1 MKKFYLFLFAL
12 FFSLSLGYAQST
24 HTVDD
29 GETIE
34 TISQM
39 YGVSVEDLIRA
50 NPGIDEIIFTGMKVN
65 IPDMFSFSTNSAAN
79 SKDAYKE
86 NYRRSS
92 LCLILLAH
100 SDKQY
105 AEAMTRVFQ
114 DFPMPARYNEHNVDV
129 RVVNVKGKQSKS
141 DIDRM
146 LRANKIS
153 QSIVGKWFN
162 RNDYTGAMNMDLI
175 HERGGYGAFY
185 QDYERV
191 MQTVRGTSLLRE
203 EGIDLLENTFILVCD
218 MDYLDRKKGFKIG
231 ALVTGILSVAAE
243 TMSAYS
249 NLEAQKEYYNGNY
262 AAANRKANQAAAWGA
277 GAQLGY
283 AGTDVLD
290 DLGGFRVKIHAYLYR
305 LKWDNN
311 MTNELFNSYWVDE
324 TTPPGEAQRRKQ
336 KFENT
341 NFGLEYLGD
350 YSEASGKTI
359 LLSWNNEDEV
369 ILDVCQR
376 AVDKGITNLSKKY
389 EVFRPRTPFYIEGET
404 LYSHIG
410 TKEDVTTGKKYE
422 IVQRNRDKNGKTTF
436 KKMGEAEAVN
446 VWNNKNVRF
455 DNYFST
461 SDKGTAFVVKKGKL
475 SDIASTPGLLIRES
489 K

>member
-1 MKKFYLFLFAL
+1 MKKFYLFLIGLLCNVAV
-12 FFSLSLGYAQST
+12 GYSQTS
-24 HTVDD
+24 HTVED
-29 GETIE
+29 GETLE
-34 TISQM
+34 TIAQI
-39 YGVSVEDLIRA
+39 YGVAVEDLSAA
-50 NPGIDEIIFTGMKVN
+50 NPGIEDIFFTGMKVS

-79 SKDAYKE
+79 SKEAYKE

-129 RVVNVKGKQSKS
+129 RVVNVRGKQNKA

-146 LRANKIS
+146 LRSNKIS
-153 QSIVGKWFN
+153 QSIVSRWFN
-162 RNDYTGAMNMDLI
+162 RDKYAGKMNMDLI

-191 MQTVRGTSLLRE
+191 LQTVRGTSLLRE
-203 EGIDLLENTFILVCD
+203 EGIDLLENTFVLVCD

-231 ALVTGILSVAAE
+231 ALVTGILSVAADA
-243 TMSAYS
+243 MSAYNS
-249 NLEAQKEYYNGNY
+249 FEAQKEYYRGNY

-283 AGTDVLD
+283 AGTEVLD

-305 LKWDNN
+305 LKWDDN

-324 TTPPGEAQRRKQ
+324 TTPPGEAQRRKE

-350 YSEASGKTI
+350 YQEASGKTI
-359 LLSWNNEDEV
+359 LLSWSDEDEV

-389 EVFRPRTPFYIEGET
+389 EVFRPRTPFYIEGQT
-404 LYSHIG
+404 VYSHIG
-410 TKEDVTTGKKYE
+410 TKEDVSSGKKYE
-422 IVQRNRDKNGKTTF
+422 VVQRKRDKKGKTTF
-436 KKMGEAEAVN
+436 KKMGEVEAVS
-446 VWNNKNVRF
+446 VWNNRNVRF
-455 DNYFST
+455 DDYFDS
-461 SDKGTAFVVKKGKL
+461 SDKGTAFMVKKGKME
-475 SDIASTPGLLIRES
+475 DIASTPGLLIRE
-489 K
+489 KK